1 MKFEAADRWLK
12 SRLQMPTA
20 LNTRG
25 LAELESGIRAHA
37 FFSARVA
44 EARVLDAIREVSD
57 RYSRGEL
64 DLATARATIKER
76 LGTRRAPGSK
86 EDSRLTD
93 ICSTAR
99 LDLILGQNAR
109 MAYAVGEYEQG
120 MDTMARRL
128 FPAWRYVRSTAASPR
143 AKHAAYAG
151 RVWMKDDPVWRSI
164 FPPSDFGCRCS
175 VEEVSAD
182 EIDGG
187 SARVEGRTADKDV
200 PPHAKSG
207 FYFNPEE
214 GYTTIKGDLVKD
226 AELRCETLQ
235 ELETRFGYEKDD
247 SSSGMYT
254 AVRQPEGNAP
264 ATERRKHVMELE
276 ENARKAGVETPYTL
290 DPARLREQRAECR
303 RTQPEYSRKAAE
315 AYLELPSA
323 GQKALNLYTTGD
335 LQRLNQVARGNK
347 TYTPEQQEQFDALA
361 KALGKLPR
369 FQGTLYRGMS
379 FENEEELDN
388 YVRSLASPDGAVGFT
403 STSWDQ
409 ASAMDYAMKGKGSI
423 RVVFR
428 IERAAQGAFL
438 GPVSCAPSDHE
449 VLYSP
454 GARFLRV
461 RVKRNEKDG
470 TLIYDLREM

>member
-214 GYTTIKGDLVKD
+214 PFNCNMGALSD
-226 AELRCETLQ
+226 AE
-235 ELETRFGYEKDD
+235 
-247 SSSGMYT
+247 
-254 AVRQPEGNAP
+254 A
-264 ATERRKHVMELE
+264 RRTVMEKIRREVDRTTRPLRFRCLAAPPGGGL
-276 ENARKAGVETPYTL
+276 ARPAAGEVTASAEALQKFVE
-290 DPARLREQRAECR
+290 Q
-303 RTQPEYSRKAAE
+303 AAE
-315 AYLELPSA
+315 AAANQDGRQLP
-323 GQKALNLYTTGD
+323 K
-335 LQRLNQVARGNK
+335 V
-347 TYTPEQQEQFDALA
+347 P
-361 KALGKLPR
+361 KLLDI
-369 FQGTLYRGMS
+369 GTLS
-379 FENEEELDN
+379 EDTLS
-388 YVRSLASPDGAVGFT
+388 SLGLNG
-403 STSWDQ
+403 ST
-409 ASAMDYAMKGKGSI
+409 
-423 RVVFR
+423 RVVLQSKNSSQGVKHMAKNHPDATASGEFAETLTR
-428 IERAAQGAFL
+428 LLTRKGMEASLSVERGQPYILHVREPGTANLLTMRRLPNGDWSV
-438 GPVSCAPSDHE
+438 VSAHDVADRKKPTE
-449 VLYSP
+449 ANNYLNNKITTTITNV
-454 GARFLRV
+454 
-461 RVKRNEKDG
+461 
-470 TLIYDLREM
+470 

>member
-207 FYFNPEE
+207 FSFDPEE
-214 GYTTIKGDLVKD
+214 ALRTIDPTVIKDEFRRQEAVMQLLENDRTQDMEFIVGKFPPMSFKEFNDGAGAMPSYETQGRRAVPTSEEKAAIAGEIDRLVAMMPQDGTYKERV
-226 AELRCETLQ
+226 ANL
-235 ELETRFGYEKDD
+235 
-247 SSSGMYT
+247 
-254 AVRQPEGNAP
+254 PEASVVIGRILPSHCRA
-264 ATERRKHVMELE
+264 L
-276 ENARKAGVETPYTL
+276 GL
-290 DPARLREQRAECR
+290 DPAKAKIVFN
-303 RTQPEYSRKAAE
+303 SRGSIDEGLKHWLKHHADT
-315 AYLELPSA
+315 
-323 GQKALNLYTTGD
+323 LNGRDAID
-335 LQRLNQVARGNK
+335 LMEK
-347 TYTPEQQEQFDALA
+347 TIWNPKA
-361 KALGKLPR
+361 KA
-369 FQGTLYRGMS
+369 
-379 FENEEELDN
+379 
-388 YVRSLASPDGAVGFT
+388 
-403 STSWDQ
+403 
-409 ASAMDYAMKGKGSI
+409 
-423 RVVFR
+423 R
-428 IERAAQGAFL
+428 IER
-438 GPVSCAPSDHE
+438 
-449 VLYSP
+449 
-454 GARFLRV
+454 
-461 RVKRNEKDG
+461 RNRKTRLIYEWKDRDGNALCSLFEFDKDG
-470 TLIYDLREM
+470 TWNVIDAWVPNDQYFERRTNKK